1 VTEQPSGGGAA
12 FWAARG
18 VRIEP
23 EPDSDSETDPEPEDE
38 TATGSESGS
47 GPETQAEAEAE
58 VDAEA
63 ESDEP
68 VAEAEPEGDAEPV
81 AEAAEADE
89 PEAEPEADGSEAAGH
104 DAAEPEAPADEVAGP
119 EADAAAAPVP
129 GFPQQRAHEARP
141 AGPAETAGPPAP
153 VPSVPAQSAAAT
165 AQDAL
170 APAGADPDAPPATDA
185 AGEPVWQLT
194 GGELANPLPPLKTC
208 LEAILMVVDEPIP
221 VVSLAQVLERPTAE
235 VAEALTELAEEY
247 TVLGRGFELREVG
260 LAGDGS
266 RTGWRVYSRADCAP
280 VVERFVRDGQ
290 QAKLT
295 QAALETL
302 AVVAYRQ
309 PVSRSKVSA
318 IRGVNCDGVMRT
330 LLARGLVEEYGT
342 DPESGALLYQTTGY
356 FLERMG
362 LKSLDELPDLA
373 PLLPSA
379 AEVDIEDFA

>member
-1 VTEQPSGGGAA
+1 MTEQPMSGGAA

-23 EPDSDSETDPEPEDE
+23 EVVDE
-38 TATGSESGS
+38 E
-47 GPETQAEAEAE
+47 EFEAEAGGSEDEQAE
-58 VDAEA
+58 VAVEVEAGGSENEYPELAVAVEGPDDEQAE
-63 ESDEP
+63 
-68 VAEAEPEGDAEPV
+68 VAEQQVE
-81 AEAAEADE
+81 EAAEL
-89 PEAEPEADGSEAAGH
+89 
-104 DAAEPEAPADEVAGP
+104 AAEPEAVGAER
-119 EADAAAAPVP
+119 EADDVPEPEDTPEPEPEIVPESKVVPEPEDVPESDAEPEVIPEPRVAEATSLP
-129 GFPQQRAHEARP
+129 GFPQQRSEQSSPAVSVTDSDSVSARASDPESDAEP
-141 AGPAETAGPPAP
+141 A
-153 VPSVPAQSAAAT
+153 
-165 AQDAL
+165 
-170 APAGADPDAPPATDA
+170 
-185 AGEPVWQLT
+185 WQLS
-194 GGELANPLPPLKTC
+194 GDLASPLPPLKTC
-208 LEAILMVVDEPIP
+208 IEAILMVVDEPVS
-221 VVSLAQVLERPTAE
+221 VVLLAQVLERPTAE
-235 VAEALTELAEEY
+235 VAEALKELAEEY

-260 LAGDGS
+260 VGS
-266 RTGWRVYSRADCAP
+266 EGERTGWRVYSRAECAA

-330 LLARGLVEEYGT
+330 LLARGLVEEYGNDHET
-342 DPESGALLYQTTGY
+342 GAILYQTTGF

-379 AEVDIEDFA
+379 AEVDVEDFA